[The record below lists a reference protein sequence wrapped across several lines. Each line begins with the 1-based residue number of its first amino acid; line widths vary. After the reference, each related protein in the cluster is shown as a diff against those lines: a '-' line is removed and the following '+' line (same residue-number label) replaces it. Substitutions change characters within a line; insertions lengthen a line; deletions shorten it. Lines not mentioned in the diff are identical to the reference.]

1 MLHAVNP
8 TNDFSAY
15 LRDENDVVF
24 APAESFEAAL
34 HGFVIDWVAK
44 NAAEFGHIGC
54 IRGSGSANNEI
65 IRRHMLMFKSNNPG
79 VATLSFVPV
88 RFCSSLRPL
97 CQMNNQP
104 PAVISLNLPKPPL
117 RLIGAAALAIVAL
130 ILVWTSFYTVP
141 AESEA
146 VVLRFGKFLKIAE
159 PGLQFKIP
167 LGIDEYT
174 LVQTR
179 RQLKLEFGF
188 YTYGYT
194 NPDQAGQQQV
204 EEKSMV
210 TGDLNAALVEWVVQ
224 YRISD
229 PKEYL
234 FDVRNP
240 GQTLRDL
247 SEAAMREVIGDRT
260 VDEVITIGRQDIEI
274 SALARMQ
281 ELATRY
287 KLGVRV
293 DQVQLK
299 NVNPPREVQASFNE
313 VNKAQQDREN
323 AINIANGDYNEAVPR
338 ARGQA
343 DQTIRGA
350 EGYRFKRVNEAEGDI
365 ASFNFMLGQYVK
377 APEITRTRLYLET
390 MGDVLPA
397 MGPKIIIDDSM
408 KQLLPILP
416 LSLKPEAKQ

>member
-1 MLHAVNP
+1 
-8 TNDFSAY
+8 
-15 LRDENDVVF
+15 
-24 APAESFEAAL
+24 
-34 HGFVIDWVAK
+34 
-44 NAAEFGHIGC
+44 
-54 IRGSGSANNEI
+54 
-65 IRRHMLMFKSNNPG
+65 
-79 VATLSFVPV
+79 
-88 RFCSSLRPL
+88 
-97 CQMNNQP
+97 MNNQP
-104 PAVISLNLPKPPL
+104 PAVVTLNLPRPRW
-117 RLIGAAALAIVAL
+117 RLIGLAAFVVLALV
-130 ILVWTSFYTVP
+130 ILWTSYYTVP

-146 VVLRFGKFLKIAE
+146 VVLRFGKFLKIVE
-159 PGLQFKIP
+159 PGLHFKIP

-174 LVQTR
+174 EVQTR

-188 YTYGYT
+188 FTSGYT
-194 NPDQAGQQQV
+194 NIDQPPRQQL

-229 PKEYL
+229 PREYL

-281 ELATRY
+281 DLASRY
-287 KLGVRV
+287 KLGVKV

-343 DQTIRGA
+343 DQMIRGA

-365 ASFNFMLGQYVK
+365 ASFNAMLGQYIK

-416 LSLKPEAKQ
+416 LSVKPEAAR

>member
-1 MLHAVNP
+1 M
-8 TNDFSAY
+8 
-15 LRDENDVVF
+15 E
-24 APAESFEAAL
+24 
-34 HGFVIDWVAK
+34 
-44 NAAEFGHIGC
+44 
-54 IRGSGSANNEI
+54 
-65 IRRHMLMFKSNNPG
+65 
-79 VATLSFVPV
+79 
-88 RFCSSLRPL
+88 
-97 CQMNNQP
+97 NQP
-104 PAVISLNLPKPPL
+104 PVLVNFNLPKPPL
-117 RLIGAAALAIVAL
+117 RLIAAAALALVAIIV
-130 ILVWTSFYTVP
+130 IWTSYYTVP

-159 PGLQFKIP
+159 PGLHFKIP

-188 YTYGYT
+188 YTSGYT
-194 NPDQAGQQQV
+194 NPDQPAIQQL

-281 ELATRY
+281 ELAQRY

-365 ASFNFMLGQYVK
+365 ASFNAMLQEYSK

-390 MGDVLPA
+390 MGDVLPL

-416 LSLKPEAKQ
+416 LSLKAETK

>member
-1 MLHAVNP
+1 
-8 TNDFSAY
+8 
-15 LRDENDVVF
+15 
-24 APAESFEAAL
+24 
-34 HGFVIDWVAK
+34 
-44 NAAEFGHIGC
+44 
-54 IRGSGSANNEI
+54 
-65 IRRHMLMFKSNNPG
+65 
-79 VATLSFVPV
+79 
-88 RFCSSLRPL
+88 
-97 CQMNNQP
+97 MNNQP
-104 PAVISLNLPKPPL
+104 PAVINLNLPKPPM
-117 RLIGAAALAIVAL
+117 RLIGVVAVAILAFIIV
-130 ILVWTSFYTVP
+130 WSSYYTVP

-146 VVLRFGKFLKIAE
+146 VVLRFGRFLKIAE
-159 PGLQFKIP
+159 PGLHFKIP
-167 LGIDEYT
+167 LGVDDYT

-188 YTYGYT
+188 YTAGYT
-194 NPDQAGQQQV
+194 NPDQPTHQQLQ
-204 EEKSMV
+204 EKSMV

-247 SEAAMREVIGDRT
+247 SEASMREVIGDRT

-299 NVNPPREVQASFNE
+299 NVNPPREVQDSFNE

-323 AINIANGDYNEAVPR
+323 AINVANGNYNEAVPR

-343 DQTIRGA
+343 DQTVRGA
-350 EGYRFKRVNEAEGDI
+350 EGYRFKRVNEAEGDV
-365 ASFNFMLGQYVK
+365 ASFNAMLTEYIK

-390 MGDVLPA
+390 MGDVLPL

-416 LSLKPEAKQ
+416 LSLKPETR